1 MVTQGKN
8 GARAG
13 NSGCGAVA
21 DGVIG
26 TNWPKSFI

>member
-1 MVTQGKN
+1 MVTQGEN